1 MNKNLL
7 QFASISALILMTG
20 CNGASQPA
28 PSSSPVNSSSSLNA
42 SVSSAV
48 ASSAIPVSSSSITPA
63 SSSMLASSS
72 SLPPSLPSSS
82 APASSSSVAP
92 SSSAPSSQSSMAM
105 SSSSSANSTDQPIGP
120 NLVPNGNF
128 AQDPNKPGAK
138 WVVVN
143 QNMTQSDLDWVE
155 KSAVLTV
162 SAISDNWWET
172 TFYSP
177 PFTLT
182 KGKKYRV
189 SAKFNAVN
197 NSTEKVM
204 RFRVRYSGGAPF
216 GTNIGEF
223 TVSETPTVKTFTLQV
238 PNNAPNNN
246 IQAQLLFNLGADEND
261 VKIDNVSVYELGT
274 PETNFEITSH
284 KDIRYSQRFQRNSIA
299 DYPANHSPNVLDIYR
314 PDNNNVYPGLVLVH
328 GGAWRFPGKNKLETT
343 AKELAAKGYVVANIH
358 YQLSTPTTK
367 SFPEAIIDVKSAI
380 RWFRGNAQT
389 YNLNPNKIAGIGGSA
404 GGNLIAMAATTSEK
418 NNFDG
423 PANTYSNIS
432 DQLQATIVLAGGMDQ
447 EYRLRVTD
455 PSAANSQ
462 YVKSYFGITGSS
474 ININNNKHLNLLRQ
488 GSPIQHANNKMG
500 PILLIESGGDV
511 PNAPQG
517 RYGDPLFDK
526 LNTLGITNEYKRI
539 TNAKHSKWD
548 SEAPTRAAY
557 MKEYNRFLKQHLK

>member
-7 QFASISALILMTG
+7 QFASISALILVTG
-20 CNGASQPA
+20 CTGATQPPST
-28 PSSSPVNSSSSLNA
+28 PSSTPDTM
-42 SVSSAV
+42 SSAI
-48 ASSAIPVSSSSITPA
+48 ASSATPVSSSSIPA
-63 SSSMLASSS
+63 SSSMPSPASSV
-72 SLPPSLPSSS
+72 PV
-82 APASSSSVAP
+82 SSSSV
-92 SSSAPSSQSSMAM
+92 SSSSVSISSSSVVRSSVSSSRSSMAM
-105 SSSSSANSTDQPIGP
+105 SSASAGSSDEKIGP

-128 AQDPNKPGAK
+128 SEDPNKPGAK

-143 QNMTQSDLDWVE
+143 QNMSQSDLDWVE

-189 SAKFNAVN
+189 SAKFSAVN
-197 NSTEKVM
+197 NSTQKTM
-204 RFRVRYSGGAPF
+204 RFRARYSGGAPF

-223 TVSETPTVKTFTLQV
+223 TVSDTPTVKTFILRV

-246 IQAQLLFNLGADEND
+246 VQTQLLFNLGADEND

-274 PETNFEITSH
+274 PETTFEITSY
-284 KDIRYSQRFQRNSIA
+284 KDIRYSQRFQRTSVA

-314 PDNNNVYPGLVLVH
+314 PDNNNVYPGIVLVH
-328 GGAWRFPGKNKLETT
+328 GGAWRFAGKGKLETT

-389 YNLNPNKIAGIGGSA
+389 YNLDPNKIAGIGGSA

-418 NNFDG
+418 NDFDG
-423 PANTYSNIS
+423 PANAYSNIS
-432 DQLQATIVLAGGMDQ
+432 DRLQATIVLAGGMDQ

-455 PSAANSQ
+455 PSAANSE
-462 YVKSYFGITGSS
+462 YVKSYFGITSAS
-474 ININNNKHLNLLRQ
+474 INLNNNRQLRLLRNA
-488 GSPIQHANNKMG
+488 SPIQHANEKMG

-511 PNAPQG
+511 PNGPKG
-517 RYGDPLFDK
+517 RYSESLFNK
-526 LNTLGITNEYKRI
+526 LDMLGIPNEYKRI
-539 TNAKHSKWD
+539 TNARHSKWD
-548 SEAPTRAAY
+548 SEAPTRAVY
-557 MKEYNRFLKQHLK
+557 MMEYERFLKQHLK